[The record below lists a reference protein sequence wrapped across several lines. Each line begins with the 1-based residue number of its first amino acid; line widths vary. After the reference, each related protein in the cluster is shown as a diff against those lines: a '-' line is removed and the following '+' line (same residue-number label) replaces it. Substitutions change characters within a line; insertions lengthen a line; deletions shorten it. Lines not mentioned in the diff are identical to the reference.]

1 MRTIALFV
9 AIICAILAAGCG
21 SSEQMVSL
29 KTHQSLVDSLNGE
42 INSLNNQTT
51 ALRNQISTLEREKSM
66 QSERITDLE
75 TMVSSLKEELTT
87 LAPPVTK
94 TGNLSGRE
102 TYLRALQ
109 LFNEK
114 KYAEA
119 AGIFQSLLDKGAPP
133 MLDDNCHYW
142 LGECAYGQRQ
152 YDEAITHFQKTLTYA
167 ISEKKDESQI
177 MTARSYVGLGN
188 KEKAKAEYQ
197 KLLDMYPASPYIQ
210 RAREQMSR
218 Q

>member
-51 ALRNQISTLEREKSM
+51 ALRNQVSTLEREKSM

-102 TYLRALQ
+102 SYLRALQ

-133 MLDDNCHYW
+133 SLDDNCHYW
-142 LGECAYGQRQ
+142 LGECAYGSKQ
-152 YDEAITHFQKTLTYA
+152 YAEAITHFQKALTYE

-177 MTARSYVGLGN
+177 MTARSYAAMSD

-197 KLLDMYPASPYIQ
+197 KLIDTYPASPYLQ
-210 RAREQMSR
+210 RAKEQMGR
-218 Q
+218 Y